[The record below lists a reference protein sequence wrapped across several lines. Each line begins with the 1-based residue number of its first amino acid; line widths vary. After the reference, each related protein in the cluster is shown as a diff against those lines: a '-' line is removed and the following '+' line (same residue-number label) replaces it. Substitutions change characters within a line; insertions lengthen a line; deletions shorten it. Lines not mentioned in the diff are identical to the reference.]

1 MPAKDS
7 LSSKQNLSISSR
19 VVPALNDTGRIR
31 EVNRKLKNKWI
42 EIITMKTAL
51 FDVEAKMIE
60 MNRRSL
66 RTEFGPKL
74 SPVFNDPK
82 ERGSDKLHV
91 NVIPDTT
98 IGSEGHKFTH
108 YHKHHSTRLPKEAKK
123 ILKEWLLNNISN
135 PYPRYSLLTS
145 FQTKL
150 YLSKTTGLSL
160 SQIKNWFINTRKR
173 ALKPFKK
180 DDSGIVEED
189 HAGSN
194 SHEQYNRQSKASLAY
209 QEDTEAREIAQI
221 NSGTPSN
228 QSAVGI
234 QGETLNGPNQHCFP
248 VPGFAFSGGHLFD
261 PRSLRQEGQLLL
273 PGKQV
278 PVENLQSYMSR
289 NFPANSLETKS
300 FSDPRITE
308 YFDAYIKGFPYFML
322 MHQYAM
328 SSALPGDQPADANK
342 GSNRMQLEE
351 IKPDISLQRYSSQH
365 NDIWEKK

>member
-1 MPAKDS
+1 
-7 LSSKQNLSISSR
+7 
-19 VVPALNDTGRIR
+19 
-31 EVNRKLKNKWI
+31 
-42 EIITMKTAL
+42 MKTAL

-60 MNRRSL
+60 MNHRSL

-74 SPVFNDPK
+74 APAFNDPK
-82 ERGSDKLHV
+82 ERASEKPHV
-91 NVIPDTT
+91 NVIPDST
-98 IGSEGHKFTH
+98 IGSEGHKLTH
-108 YHKHHSTRLPKEAKK
+108 LHKHHSSRLPKEAKK

-135 PYPRYSLLTS
+135 PYPRYARLTS

-160 SQIKNWFINTRKR
+160 NQIKNWFINTRKR

-194 SHEQYNRQSKASLAY
+194 SHEQFNRQSKASLAF
-209 QEDTEAREIAQI
+209 QEDIDPRENAQLV
-221 NSGTPSN
+221 SATPSN
-228 QSAVGI
+228 RSAVGI
-234 QGETLNGPNQHCFP
+234 QGETLNGPNQNSFP
-248 VPGFAFSGGHLFD
+248 APGFGFAVGHPFD
-261 PRSLRQEGQLLL
+261 ARSLRQEGQPQL

-278 PVENLQSYMSR
+278 QVENLQSYMSR

-300 FSDPRITE
+300 FSDPRISE

-328 SSALPGDQPADANK
+328 GGALPGEQPADAPK
-342 GSNRMQLEE
+342 GSGRMQTEE
-351 IKPDISLQRYSSQH
+351 IKPEASLQRLPSQPT
-365 NDIWEKK
+365 DIWEKK